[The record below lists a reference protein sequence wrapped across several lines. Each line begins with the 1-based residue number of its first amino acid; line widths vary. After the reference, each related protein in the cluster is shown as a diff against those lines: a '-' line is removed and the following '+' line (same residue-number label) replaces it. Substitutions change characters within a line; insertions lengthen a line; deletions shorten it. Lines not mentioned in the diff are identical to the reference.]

1 MERVNEEQNDFI
13 HIATRGHNAVL
24 LGKAGTGKTFTISR
38 AISIL
43 QARGKE
49 VMVTSSSGMAATLFK
64 NGRTLH
70 SAVGIGTCRLSKDA
84 LLSIIDARKDKLEEI
99 IRADVLVV
107 DEASAISANVI
118 EVVEFILRGAMHNS
132 QPFGGKQI
140 LLSADFFQLPPVK
153 SNFDDG
159 RFIYECKFWRS
170 VFPHVILLSE
180 TMRQGEKDF
189 INFLN
194 NVAEG
199 KCTDEDA
206 QYAQEYL
213 QAKLDDTEV
222 TKIVCTNEQIY
233 YETLLQY
240 ERIKEELLCF
250 DANDEG
256 ETKILKKCIADK
268 RLLLKVGAPVML
280 LYNINKDL
288 VNGLQGTFLK
298 MEDGCPVVNFAKID
312 KVVRIERKM
321 WSFFDEKN
329 GKMIASRKQ
338 FPLKPSFAITAHKSQ
353 GQTLKA
359 VEVISGNEFVH
370 GQLYVACSRV
380 RRKEDLCLKGFNISR
395 IIPPPASV
403 TKFYEDLQVRTST
416 SLQQDFSC
424 CRNNAEFESVA
435 LTDALSLEDVEW
447 SDHNFEM
454 LDDTSETEVEE
465 DSSEIES
472 QSEGLN
478 KSFDTILTNIDMDRI
493 SLKFPEQF
501 EVNDFIK
508 VIKKDGKVDP
518 DLFMENSLVSQ
529 QKSLLE
535 SLGKKENDLLQF
547 LKIQWHRLALLMKHK
562 DEKGIKQQ
570 EFTSFCAG
578 LFCLTTDENLLEEFS
593 ILTGV
598 NRGDMSIEH
607 FSVCTDLVFGVALFM
622 LQSLTPAGETVHE
635 SAFKSFENLT
645 SGEKGKIRYVGG
657 WALKK
662 LLDAARRYITVNVT
676 SENKDSVSK
685 PPVWKSTAF
694 SVASPVL
701 SVAQADWLST
711 SGDVLARLAT
721 RTGLATLHMLTTENK
736 WH

>member
-1 MERVNEEQNDFI
+1 
-13 HIATRGHNAVL
+13 
-24 LGKAGTGKTFTISR
+24 
-38 AISIL
+38 
-43 QARGKE
+43 
-49 VMVTSSSGMAATLFK
+49 
-64 NGRTLH
+64 
-70 SAVGIGTCRLSKDA
+70 
-84 LLSIIDARKDKLEEI
+84 
-99 IRADVLVV
+99 
-107 DEASAISANVI
+107 
-118 EVVEFILRGAMHNS
+118 
-132 QPFGGKQI
+132 
-140 LLSADFFQLPPVK
+140 
-153 SNFDDG
+153 
-159 RFIYECKFWRS
+159 
-170 VFPHVILLSE
+170 
-180 TMRQGEKDF
+180 MRQGEKDF

-194 NVAEG
+194 NVADG
-199 KCTDEDA
+199 KFTDEDA

-256 ETKILKKCIADK
+256 ETKILKKYIADK
-268 RLLLKVGAPVML
+268 RFLLKVGAPMML

-288 VNGLQGTFLK
+288 VNGLQGKFLK

-312 KVVRIERKM
+312 KVVRIERKL

-370 GQLYVACSRV
+370 GQLYVACRRV

-403 TKFYEDLQVRTST
+403 TKFYEDL
-416 SLQQDFSC
+416 
-424 CRNNAEFESVA
+424 
-435 LTDALSLEDVEW
+435 
-447 SDHNFEM
+447 HM

-501 EVNDFIK
+501 EVNNFIK

-518 DLFMENSLVSQ
+518 DLFMENSLASQ

-535 SLGKKENDLLQF
+535 SLGKKENDLLQL

-570 EFTSFCAG
+570 EFTSF
-578 LFCLTTDENLLEEFS
+578 
-593 ILTGV
+593 
-598 NRGDMSIEH
+598 
-607 FSVCTDLVFGVALFM
+607 
-622 LQSLTPAGETVHE
+622 
-635 SAFKSFENLT
+635 
-645 SGEKGKIRYVGG
+645 
-657 WALKK
+657 
-662 LLDAARRYITVNVT
+662 
-676 SENKDSVSK
+676 
-685 PPVWKSTAF
+685 
-694 SVASPVL
+694 
-701 SVAQADWLST
+701 
-711 SGDVLARLAT
+711 
-721 RTGLATLHMLTTENK
+721 
-736 WH
+736 